1 MGTIPLIGLAP
12 CIYGV
17 NEMIL
22 KIKGSNKDNRKL
34 IENAAFYYAEKLLGL
49 TLLKTI
55 KININLKRGMLSEDD
70 AEGTCIW
77 DDWDDL
83 RKTPRN
89 FTIELD
95 SGVNIRNL
103 LINLAHEMV
112 HMKQWVKGDMYEYSN
127 PHMVRFMKKK
137 YDMSNIDYYDYPWEI
152 EAYGRQLGLFIRWC
166 EAEGIADREDMLE
179 EA

>member
-1 MGTIPLIGLAP
+1 MTA
-12 CIYGV
+12 V
-17 NEMIL
+17 NKMIL

-137 YDMSNIDYYDYPWEI
+137 YDMSNIDYWDFPWEI

-166 EAEGIADREDMLE
+166 EAEGIGDREDMLE

>member
-1 MGTIPLIGLAP
+1 
-12 CIYGV
+12 
-17 NEMIL
+17 MIL
-22 KIKGSNKDNRKL
+22 NIKGSNKNYRKM
-34 IENAAFYYAEKLLGL
+34 IESAAYYYAEKLLGK
-49 TLLKTI
+49 TLVKTI
-55 KININLKRGMLSEDD
+55 EVNINLKRGMLLEDD

-83 RKTPRN
+83 RKTPRD

-95 SGVNIRNL
+95 CGVTIRNML
-103 LINLAHEMV
+103 VNLAHEMV

-137 YDMSNIDYYDYPWEI
+137 YDMSNIDYWDFPWEI

-166 EAEGIADREDMLE
+166 EAEGIADHEDMLE

>member
-1 MGTIPLIGLAP
+1 
-12 CIYGV
+12 
-17 NEMIL
+17 MIL
-22 KIKGSNKDNRKL
+22 NIKGSNKDCRKL
-34 IENAAFYYAEKLLGL
+34 IESAAYYYAEKLIGKR
-49 TLLKTI
+49 LLKTI
-55 KININLKRGMLSEDD
+55 KININLKRGMVKKDG

-77 DDWDDL
+77 DDWEDL
-83 RKTPRN
+83 RKTPRE

-95 SGVNIRNL
+95 CGVTIRNI

-137 YDMSNIDYYDYPWEI
+137 YDMSEIAYWDYPWEI

-166 EAEGIADREDMLE
+166 ETVIRWCEEDMLE
-179 EA
+179 DA

>member
-1 MGTIPLIGLAP
+1 MTV
-12 CIYGV
+12 V
-17 NEMIL
+17 NKMIL
-22 KIKGSNKDNRKL
+22 NIKGSNKDYRKL
-34 IENAAFYYAEKLLGL
+34 IESAAQYYAEKLVGKR
-49 TLLKTI
+49 LLKTI
-55 KININLKRGMLSEDD
+55 KITIDLKRGMLKKDD
-70 AEGTCIW
+70 VEGTCIW
-77 DDWDDL
+77 DDWEDL
-83 RKTPRN
+83 RKTPRD

-127 PHMVRFMKKK
+127 PHIVRFMKKK
-137 YDMSNIDYYDYPWEI
+137 YDMSNTDYWDFPWEI

-166 EAEGIADREDMLE
+166 EAEGIADHEDMLE

>member
-1 MGTIPLIGLAP
+1 MDWPPISKMTA
-12 CIYGV
+12 V
-17 NEMIL
+17 NKMIIN
-22 KIKGSNKDNRKL
+22 IKGSNKDYRKL
-34 IENAAFYYAEKLLGL
+34 IESAAYYYAEKLVGKR
-49 TLLKTI
+49 LLKTI
-55 KININLKRGMLSEDD
+55 KININLRRGMLKKDD
-70 AEGTCIW
+70 LEGTCIW

-83 RKTPRN
+83 RKTPRD

-95 SGVNIRNL
+95 CGVTIRNML
-103 LINLAHEMV
+103 VNLAHEMV

-137 YDMSNIDYYDYPWEI
+137 YDMSCTDYWDFPWEI

-166 EAEGIADREDMLE
+166 EAEGIADHEDMLE

>member
-1 MGTIPLIGLAP
+1 MTV
-12 CIYGV
+12 V
-17 NEMIL
+17 NKMIL
-22 KIKGSNKDNRKL
+22 NIKGSNKDYRKL
-34 IENAAFYYAEKLLGL
+34 IESAAYYYAEKLVGKR
-49 TLLKTI
+49 LLKTI
-55 KININLKRGMLSEDD
+55 KININLRQGMLKKDD
-70 AEGTCIW
+70 VEGTCIW

-83 RKTPRN
+83 RKTPRD

-95 SGVNIRNL
+95 CGVTIRNML
-103 LINLAHEMV
+103 VNLAHEMV
-112 HMKQWVKGDMYEYSN
+112 HMKQWVKGDMYEYSS

-137 YDMSNIDYYDYPWEI
+137 YDMSEIAYWDYPWEI